1 MDLLTKEL
9 NERVT
14 RANARKVLK
23 LYKKLE
29 RQTGKS
35 FSLRSPI
42 LSDMPK
48 GPFNA
53 AMLEDRLIRQMDAER
68 ECLEILKAVNLLEE
82 REKQIIQLA
91 YISTTQYTNIKIGQE
106 LQYSERAIKGFKS
119 GALIQFAYAYKN
131 GELLVWK

>member
-14 RANARKVLK
+14 RTNAKKVLK

-29 RQTGKS
+29 RQTGKN

-48 GPFNA
+48 GSFNA

-91 YISTTQYTNIKIGQE
+91 YISATKYTNYKIGRE
-106 LQYSERAIKGFKS
+106 LQYSERTIERFKS

>member
-1 MDLLTKEL
+1 MDLLVQEL

-14 RANARKVLK
+14 RTNAKKVLR

-35 FSLRSPI
+35 FNLRSPV

-48 GPFNA
+48 GPFNGA
-53 AMLEDRLIRQMDAER
+53 VLEDRLIRQMDAER
-68 ECLEILKAVNLLEE
+68 ECLEILRAIELLEE
-82 REKQIIQLA
+82 REMKIIQLA
-91 YISTTQYTNIKIGQE
+91 YISATQYTNYKIGQE
-106 LQYSERAIKGFKS
+106 LQYSERTIERFKS